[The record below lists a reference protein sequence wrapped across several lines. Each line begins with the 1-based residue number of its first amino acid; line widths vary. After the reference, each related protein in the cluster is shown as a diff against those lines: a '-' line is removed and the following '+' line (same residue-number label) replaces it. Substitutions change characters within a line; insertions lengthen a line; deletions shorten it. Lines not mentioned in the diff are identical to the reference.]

1 MTVISTILGQV
12 FHAIPSSL
20 TQGIPFD
27 DYIAVAAFTYFGLKT
42 LFEASKLEPGDSS
55 GIAEE
60 KAEAE
65 EIVEEVTA
73 DQKRKSVLAL
83 VLQTFSL
90 VFAAEIG
97 DRSFLSTIGN
107 VVCYFALVSA
117 HHTLIISLIALSAAL
132 NPYAVALG
140 ATAAHASATG
150 LAVLGGSFMS
160 KFLSEKVIGYV
171 GGSLFLVF
179 AATTAFGIF

>member
-1 MTVISTILGQV
+1 
-12 FHAIPSSL
+12 
-20 TQGIPFD
+20 
-27 DYIAVAAFTYFGLKT
+27 
-42 LFEASKLEPGDSS
+42 
-55 GIAEE
+55 
-60 KAEAE
+60 
-65 EIVEEVTA
+65 
-73 DQKRKSVLAL
+73 
-83 VLQTFSL
+83 
-90 VFAAEIG
+90 
-97 DRSFLSTIGN
+97 
-107 VVCYFALVSA
+107 
-117 HHTLIISLIALSAAL
+117 L